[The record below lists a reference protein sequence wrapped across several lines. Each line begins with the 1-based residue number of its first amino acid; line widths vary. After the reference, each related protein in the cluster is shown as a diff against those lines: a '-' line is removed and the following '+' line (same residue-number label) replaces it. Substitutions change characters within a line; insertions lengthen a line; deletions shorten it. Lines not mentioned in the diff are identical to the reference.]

1 MHLHMLFFFCTF
13 AAEMKKWLWIILIG
27 LALAAC
33 NRPSRVEQYRAEKHA
48 QDSIRLEEQVRS
60 MAFYQSQLDSLMPI
74 ADSLMNDFRYE
85 RNEKYQDHGF
95 YVVKDG
101 KMKIKGRR
109 ILVRDDGY
117 EILVYR
123 DGKRIEDENERR
135 KDEGAFAVAEH
146 LQIVIRDIHELEHR
160 IRKTSF
166 EIQKYQ
172 KRLTP

>member
-1 MHLHMLFFFCTF
+1 M
-13 AAEMKKWLWIILIG
+13 
-27 LALAAC
+27 
-33 NRPSRVEQYRAEKHA
+33 
-48 QDSIRLEEQVRS
+48 RS
-60 MAFYQSQLDSLMPI
+60 MAFYQSQLDSLLPL
-74 ADSLMNDFRYE
+74 ADSLMNDFCYE

-101 KMKIKGRR
+101 KLKIKGRR
-109 ILVRDDGY
+109 ILVRDDGK

-146 LQIVIRDIHELEHR
+146 LQIVIRDIHELELR
-160 IRKTSF
+160 IGKTSL

-172 KRLTP
+172 KRLGL